1 MKIKKYLTLL
11 AALFALAACDDQAT
25 NTTEVVQNMGM
36 PTVQEGDSLGVCN
49 DSTVASIVFVADS
62 GKVLF
67 CDGHDWR
74 NLDGIDGKD
83 GEDGRDGKDG
93 VDGKP
98 GVNGYNGSNCSAT
111 LDSNMVYKIACGS
124 DSIEIDLKIRT
135 PSACSVDMAGDSSV
149 VLVCGADSAMVH
161 IGEMGPAGEP
171 CSETDNGDGTY
182 TRKCGDSEILFY
194 KGLCGDTPYDPEEY
208 TCDGLDLV
216 KRGE

>member
-1 MKIKKYLTLL
+1 MKTKKQFLLIAGLLTLV
-11 AALFALAACDDQAT
+11 ACDEQAT
-25 NTTEVVQNMGM
+25 STTQVVQNMGM

-124 DSIEIDLKIRT
+124 DSIEIDLKIHT
-135 PSACSVDMAGDSSV
+135 PSACSVNVDEDSTV
-149 VLVCGADSAMVH
+149 VLVCGADSAVVR
-161 IGEMGPAGEP
+161 IGEMGPVGES
-171 CSETDNGDGTY
+171 CSDTDNEDGTY
-182 TRKCGDSEILFY
+182 TRRCGDSEVLYY

-208 TCDGLDLV
+208 TCDGLNLV
-216 KRGE
+216 KKGE

>member
-1 MKIKKYLTLL
+1 MQMKKTFLIIAGLL
-11 AALFALAACDDQAT
+11 ALVACDEQ
-25 NTTEVVQNMGM
+25 TTSTIQVAENMNM

-93 VDGKP
+93 KDGIN
-98 GVNGYNGSNCSAT
+98 GVNGYNGNSCSAV
-111 LDSNMVYKIACGS
+111 LDSNMVYKVVCGS
-124 DSIEIDLKIRT
+124 DSIEIDLKIHT
-135 PSACSVDMAGDSSV
+135 PSSCSVNVDEDSTV
-149 VLVCGADSAMVH
+149 VLVCGADSAVVR
-161 IGEMGPAGEP
+161 IGEMGPVGES
-171 CSETDNGDGTY
+171 CSEKDNGDGTY

-194 KGLCGDTPYDPEEY
+194 KGLCGDTPYDPEKY
-208 TCDGLDLV
+208 TCDGINLV
-216 KRGE
+216 KKGE